1 MSILDTIFVKM
12 SHRGKGYTKA
22 LINQLMNTPDIL
34 ISNEEVEMTS
44 TLTKRAHLL
53 GFSSPISNGM
63 LWLLIRMIVADELK
77 HKNDCD
83 TERLS
88 VKEKFWLIEDEN
100 ESPRNIWWSVSKLA
114 SDRGLNKHSW
124 CL

>member
-1 MSILDTIFVKM
+1 MSTIDTIFVKM

-22 LINQLMNTPDIL
+22 LINQLMNTPNIL
-34 ISNEEVEMTS
+34 IPNEDLGITS
-44 TLTKRAHLL
+44 TLTKRPHWL

>member
-1 MSILDTIFVKM
+1 MSILDTIFVQM

-22 LINQLMNTPDIL
+22 LINQLMTCPDSLVRSDMEKTVKSAKDGQL
-34 ISNEEVEMTS
+34 I
-44 TLTKRAHLL
+44 

-83 TERLS
+83 TERLP

>member
-1 MSILDTIFVKM
+1 MSILDTIFVQM

-22 LINQLMNTPDIL
+22 LINQLMTCPDSLLRSDMEKKVESAKDGQL
-34 ISNEEVEMTS
+34 I
-44 TLTKRAHLL
+44 

-63 LWLLIRMIVADELK
+63 LWLLIRMIVADEIVQK
-77 HKNDCD
+77 SDKINK
-83 TERLS
+83 RMPI
-88 VKEKFWLIEDEN
+88 KEKLWLIESMDAT
-100 ESPRNIWWSVSKLA
+100 PRNIWWSAAKLA

>member
-1 MSILDTIFVKM
+1 MSILDTIFVQM

-22 LINQLMNTPDIL
+22 LINQLMTCPDSLVRSDMEKTVKSAKDGQL
-34 ISNEEVEMTS
+34 I
-44 TLTKRAHLL
+44 

>member
-1 MSILDTIFVKM
+1 MSILDTIFVRM

-22 LINQLMNTPDIL
+22 LINQLMTSPDSLLRSDMEKTVESAKDGQL
-34 ISNEEVEMTS
+34 I
-44 TLTKRAHLL
+44 

-63 LWLLIRMIVADELK
+63 LWLLIRMIVADEIIQK
-77 HKNDCD
+77 RDKINN
-83 TERLS
+83 RMPI
-88 VKEKFWLIEDEN
+88 KEKLWLIESMDAT
-100 ESPRNIWWSVSKLA
+100 PRNIWWSAAKLA